1 MRVFVRRSITFA
13 LAGCAAAC
21 SGHVLAQAD
30 AGPSAAA
37 ATPEGPVEEVT
48 VRGRRTLLQVRLELE
63 RARNEMFRIFNEANK
78 GTDNDVRCGEEQPT
92 GTRVR
97 HTVCRTAAELE
108 ASARSARA
116 LLNSLVYSTPGYL
129 GTPGSQAP
137 PPPPPINI
145 SSGVAQIEG
154 AIGAKDA
161 LGQFEDE
168 WKWIFGDNRD
178 LFRAVTTYVELQ
190 QEYALARGAA
200 TESERQEITL
210 LEEPPV
216 RAQTNGQ
223 ICEASTLTEY
233 EQRNNVAH
241 VTGTVSI
248 SSCEAATT
256 GRFTVVARVRNDA
269 GDVTPLEFEETWQ
282 RADAQDHVFEAEYP
296 IGENVFLQS
305 VRLRGLT
312 CTCVEAA
319 H

>member
-1 MRVFVRRSITFA
+1 
-13 LAGCAAAC
+13 
-21 SGHVLAQAD
+21 
-30 AGPSAAA
+30 
-37 ATPEGPVEEVT
+37 
-48 VRGRRTLLQVRLELE
+48 
-63 RARNEMFRIFNEANK
+63 
-78 GTDNDVRCGEEQPT
+78 
-92 GTRVR
+92 
-97 HTVCRTAAELE
+97 VCRTAAEIE
-108 ASARSARA
+108 SSSRSARA
-116 LLNSLVYSTPGYL
+116 FLNSLVYSTPGYL

-137 PPPPPINI
+137 PPPPPINV

-168 WKWIFGDNRD
+168 WKRIFGDNRD

-200 TESERQEITL
+200 PEREAQEITL
-210 LEEPPV
+210 LEEAPV
-216 RAQTNGQ
+216 RAQTNGP

-248 SSCEAATT
+248 SSCEAGTT

-282 RADAQDHVFEAEYP
+282 RADAQDHVFQSEYP
-296 IGENVFLQS
+296 IGENVFLES

-312 CTCVEAA
+312 CTCAEAA
-319 H
+319 Q